1 MISSLFSKP
10 DLIKTFQPLSDSGKA
25 YLEIQLVNPA
35 TGKTEGRGFFNDP
48 DFLLEACRGL
58 VGRSNFCLSNYAYTQ
73 AQIPTRTS
81 YNQFDRTLADS
92 PTQAAARAHSLSL
105 LMLFKPELIRETAA
119 QQGQADQY
127 LGILYQIDGILARMN
142 IKCYSMDYFLTG
154 VVLRFWPQ
162 GALHKRPLN
171 KSTLGTATK
180 RLLELVEKKMTA
192 QEMKHFALTASVFE
206 KISDPVPGL
215 PGVFAGD
222 APDGMVVTSSGS
234 LSPGEDE
241 SFAVFFEDVFDAKKV
256 RPRESDTFAPP
267 ANIQGLSQNW
277 QEMAY
282 EPDPPQG
289 IRDGKG
295 FTEGKGE
302 LADVHARE
310 NMRELVSWFQNYSQG
325 KWRWPLYSA
334 PFNKI
339 HQGAACGELLLLR
352 CDPFASELGF
362 QFLMQCAEGYC
373 KEGTGQLLIFT
384 KKRAMGDLALA
395 ALSRHYK
402 GNPLAGRPAGG
413 TPDAATLAKA
423 FESLFPAPP
432 QIAPCGRSDGP
443 EELLK
448 FLEHDYLPKQRK
460 KGNALMPLAILIDN
474 LDEFAGE
481 DDAATF
487 QGLSQLKMRLRE
499 FNSTLWVTRM
509 GACDSGSASDVSGL
523 ADHLAVLDHDGSRET
538 RAAGTAPSASEW
550 EASFRL
556 DMPVGKLT
564 QEISLA
570 KIAFRAHGS
579 HRRFASNYA
588 YHRPSCLFKE
598 IGPQPEPQAAPQSV
612 PGSAVARD
620 R

>member
-1 MISSLFSKP
+1 MNSSLFSKP

-25 YLEIQLVNPA
+25 YLEVQLVNPVS
-35 TGKTEGRGFFNDP
+35 GKAEGRGFFNDP

-58 VGRSNFCLSNYAYTQ
+58 VGRFNFCLSNFAYTQ
-73 AQIPTRTS
+73 AQIPSRPS

-92 PTQAAARAHSLSL
+92 PTQSAARAHSLSL
-105 LMLFKPELIRETAA
+105 MMLFKPELIREMGA
-119 QQGQADQY
+119 QEGQADQY

-154 VVLRFWPQ
+154 VVLRFWPP

-171 KSTLGTATK
+171 KATLATATK
-180 RLLELVEKKMTA
+180 RLMEVLEKKMTA
-192 QEMKHFALTASVFE
+192 QEMKHFALSASIFE
-206 KISDPVPGL
+206 KIFDPVPGL

-222 APDGMVVTSSGS
+222 APDGIVVTSSGS
-234 LSPGEDE
+234 LSPGEDDA
-241 SFAVFFEDVFDAKKV
+241 FTVFFDEVFDAKKS
-256 RPRESDTFAPP
+256 RSREPENYAPP
-267 ANIQGLSQNW
+267 SNIQGLSQNW
-277 QEMAY
+277 QESTY
-282 EPDPPQG
+282 EPESSQG
-289 IRDGKG
+289 LRPGKD
-295 FTEGKGE
+295 FPEGKGE

-310 NMRELVSWFQNYSQG
+310 GMRELVSWFQNYSLG
-325 KWRWPLYSA
+325 KWRWPLYST

-352 CDPFASELGF
+352 CEPFASELGF

-373 KEGTGQLLIFT
+373 KEGTGHMLIFT

-395 ALSRHYK
+395 SLSRHYK
-402 GNPLAGRPAGG
+402 GNPLAGKPAGG
-413 TPDAATLAKA
+413 TPEASTLAKA
-423 FESLFPAPP
+423 FESLFPNPP
-432 QIAPCGRSDGP
+432 QIAPCGRNDGP

-460 KGNALMPLAILIDN
+460 KGNALMPLVILIDN

-481 DDAATF
+481 DDAGTF
-487 QGLSQLKMRLRE
+487 RGLSQLKMRLRE

-509 GACDSGSASDVSGL
+509 GSRGTGSPSDVSGL
-523 ADHLAVLDHDGSRET
+523 ADHLIDLDHDGSHET
-538 RAAGTAPSASEW
+538 RESGNPSTAPEW

-556 DMPVGKLT
+556 EMPIGKLT
-564 QEISLA
+564 QDISLT
-570 KIAFRAHGS
+570 KIAFRTHGS
-579 HRRFASNYA
+579 HLRFGGNYA

-598 IGPQPEPQAAPQSV
+598 ISPQPQPQPAPQPV
-612 PGSAVARD
+612 PGDALARD